1 MHVFRGLENSERWH
15 WSDEFQKNRIFF
27 RKLVLQGYWGPGC
40 HLNTLI
46 DLANAALASRSSVKT
61 ICMISG
67 GYRTHRGVTGP
78 MKFKSRTFFFFFGKS
93 CSRGFWGSWLPSKLF
108 N

>member
-1 MHVFRGLENSERWH
+1 MLVFRGLQNPERCH
-15 WSDEFQKNRIFF
+15 WSDQFQKIRRFFF

-46 DLANAALASRSSVKT
+46 DLSNIALASKRSVRT
-61 ICMISG
+61 ICFFSE
-67 GYRTHRGVTGP
+67 GYRNQRGVTGP
-78 MKFKSRTFFFFFGKS
+78 INFKKTDVFFRKIVLP
-93 CSRGFWGSWLPSKLF
+93 GFWGPWLPSKHF

>member
-1 MHVFRGLENSERWH
+1 M
-15 WSDEFQKNRIFF
+15 
-27 RKLVLQGYWGPGC
+27 LQGYWGPGC

-78 MKFKSRTFFFFFGKS
+78 MNFKSRTFFFWKIVLQGILGLLAAIQAF
-93 CSRGFWGSWLPSKLF
+93 
-108 N
+108 